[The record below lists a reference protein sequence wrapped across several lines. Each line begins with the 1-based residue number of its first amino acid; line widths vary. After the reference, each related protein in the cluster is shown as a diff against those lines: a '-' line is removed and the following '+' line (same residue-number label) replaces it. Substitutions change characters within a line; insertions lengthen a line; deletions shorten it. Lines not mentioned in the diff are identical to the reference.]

1 VSRRLSALVLFACTP
16 ENSSFSYQRAWP
28 RHLLRHERFSCI
40 GVNVADRSLAGRARL
55 EWHCRRFG
63 GDLIVILHS
72 VFSNA
77 LMLSERLLDVLASR
91 PQRKVYFVGNE
102 YKLMPEKMQFCERLG
117 VSLLISQ
124 SLSGEVH
131 ALYRRRLGCTVTGIP
146 NTGLD
151 LDLFTPTSDAATRP
165 IDLGYRAA
173 DAPVYLGHRER
184 RELAEYFLAH
194 AARYR
199 LSVDISLDPND
210 RFDEPGWAAFLN
222 RCKGQLGSEAG
233 GDYFDLEDRTRTL
246 VSSYLE
252 EHPEAT
258 FEEVAARFFP
268 PPYEHVPLRIMSGR
282 QVEAAGTKTAQ
293 VLFEGRYDD
302 LLQPDV
308 HYIPLKKD
316 FSDVDE
322 AMRKFSDV
330 EFRGRVAEHAYEM
343 ARAELTYDRLIDRLH
358 EAVRPL
364 L

>member
-1 VSRRLSALVLFACTP
+1 VSIVRALVLFACTP

-28 RHLLRHERFSCI
+28 RHLMRHAAFRCT
-40 GVNVADRSLAGRARL
+40 GVNVADRTLAGRARL
-55 EWHCRRFG
+55 EWHCRQFR
-63 GDLIVILHS
+63 GDVIVILHS

-77 LMLSERLLDVLASR
+77 LMLSPRVVDVLASR
-91 PQRKVYFVGNE
+91 PQPKVYFIGNE
-102 YKLMPEKMQFCERLG
+102 YKLMPEKMTFCERLD
-117 VSLLISQ
+117 VSLLVSQ
-124 SLSGEVH
+124 SLSPDVH
-131 ALYRRRLGCTVTGIP
+131 ALYRQRLRCAVTGIP

-151 LDLFTPTSDAATRP
+151 LELFTPTCDPSTRP

-184 RELAEYFLAH
+184 RDLAEHFISNST
-194 AARYR
+194 RYGLR
-199 LSVDISLDPND
+199 VDISLNAED
-210 RFDEPGWAAFLN
+210 RYDEPGWAAFLN

-246 VSSYLE
+246 VGTYLA
-252 EHPEAT
+252 EHPDAT
-258 FEEVAARFFP
+258 FEEVKARFFP

-293 VLFEGRYDD
+293 VLFEGRYDG
-302 LLQPDV
+302 LLERDV

-322 AMRKFSDV
+322 AMRKFADAGV
-330 EFRGRVAEHAYEM
+330 RGRVADEAYEM
-343 ARAELTYDRLIDRLH
+343 ARAELTYDRLVDRLH